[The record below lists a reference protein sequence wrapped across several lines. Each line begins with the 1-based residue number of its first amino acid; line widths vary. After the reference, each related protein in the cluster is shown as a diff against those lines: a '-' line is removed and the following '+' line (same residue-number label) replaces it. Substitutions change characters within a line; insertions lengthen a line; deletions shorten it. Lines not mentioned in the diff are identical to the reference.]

1 MNEIEY
7 IKATNWVKIRI
18 ALSIYNEILPGTEY
32 NLTSKKYEEI
42 RLLLVQLEQLLGSTF
57 TLEEEKDD

>member
-7 IKATNWVKIRI
+7 IKATNWTKIRMV
-18 ALSIYNEILPGTEY
+18 LSIYDDILPGTEY

-42 RLLLVQLEQLLGSTF
+42 RLLLIQLEQFLGNTF